1 MLNARLIL
9 LSPTLSIRRGGK
21 LSAICGFS
29 DSLNSYRH
37 LILNLIPKFINPVKN
52 MTATPFPIQD
62 YALLDDEEC
71 DTRIIAAKAKLGSR
85 CVILG
90 HHYQRDEVFKHA
102 DFTGDSLKLSRDA
115 AQSEAEYIV
124 FCGVHF
130 MAEVADILSRP
141 EQIAILPD
149 LAAGCSM
156 ADMANLIKVQKCWQ
170 ELAEIIDV
178 ENEVTPVTYIN
189 SAADLKAFCGK
200 HDGIVCT
207 SSNARKILEWS
218 FAKRSKVLFFPDQH
232 LGRNTGYRMGIP
244 LEEMVTWDFNK
255 PMGGLTKEQI
265 RNAKIILWNGYCSV
279 HQVFKPEQI
288 DNFLERFPET
298 KVIAHPE
305 ACFEV
310 CQKADYVGS
319 TEYILKTVREAE
331 PNTRWLVATELNL
344 VNRLH
349 EECRPQGKNVHFMSP
364 TLCMCSTMFRTD
376 PQHLAWVLENLAA
389 GQVIN
394 QISVPVEDARL
405 AKKALDNMLAIN

>member
-1 MLNARLIL
+1 
-9 LSPTLSIRRGGK
+9 
-21 LSAICGFS
+21 
-29 DSLNSYRH
+29 
-37 LILNLIPKFINPVKN
+37 
-52 MTATPFPIQD
+52 MTSTALPIQD

-71 DTRIIAAKAKLGSR
+71 DARIAAAKARLGSR
-85 CVILG
+85 CVVLG

-102 DFTGDSLKLSRDA
+102 DFSGDSLKLSRDA
-115 AQSEAEYIV
+115 AKSDAEYIV

-156 ADMANLIKVQKCWQ
+156 ADMANLAKVQQCWN
-170 ELAEIIDV
+170 ELARIIDV
-178 ENEVTPVTYIN
+178 ETEVTPITYIN

-218 FAKRSKVLFFPDQH
+218 FSKRSKVLFFPDQH
-232 LGRNTGYRMGIP
+232 LGRNTGYSMGIP

-255 PMGGLTKEQI
+255 PMGGLTEEQI
-265 RNAKIILWNGYCSV
+265 RNAKIILWKGFCSV
-279 HQVFKPEQI
+279 HQVFRPEQI
-288 DNFLERFPET
+288 DNFLQRFPET
-298 KVIAHPE
+298 KVISHPE
-305 ACFEV
+305 ASFEV
-310 CQKADYVGS
+310 CQKSDYIGS
-319 TEYILKTVREAE
+319 TEFILRIVREAE
-331 PNTRWLVATELNL
+331 PDTRWLVATELNL

-349 EECRPQGKNVHFMSP
+349 EECKPQGKNVHFMSP

-376 PQHLAWVLENLAA
+376 PQHLAWVLENLAE
-389 GQVIN
+389 GHVIN

>member
-1 MLNARLIL
+1 MI
-9 LSPTLSIRRGGK
+9 S
-21 LSAICGFS
+21 
-29 DSLNSYRH
+29 
-37 LILNLIPKFINPVKN
+37 
-52 MTATPFPIQD
+52 TALPIQD
-62 YALLDDEEC
+62 YALLDDDEC
-71 DTRIIAAKAKLGSR
+71 DARIIAAKAKLGSR
-85 CVILG
+85 CVVLG

-102 DFTGDSLKLSRDA
+102 DFSGDSLKLSRDA
-115 AQSEAEYIV
+115 AKSDAEYIV

-156 ADMANLIKVQKCWQ
+156 ADMANLSKVQKCWN
-170 ELAEIIDV
+170 ELAQIIDV
-178 ENEVTPVTYIN
+178 ETEVTPITYIN

-232 LGRNTGYRMGIP
+232 LGRNTGYSMGIP
-244 LEEMVTWDFNK
+244 LEEMVAWDFNK
-255 PMGGLTKEQI
+255 PMGGLTEEQI
-265 RNAKIILWNGYCSV
+265 RTAKIILWKGFCSV
-279 HQVFKPEQI
+279 HQVFRPEQI
-288 DNFLERFPET
+288 DNFLQRFPET
-298 KVIAHPE
+298 KVISHPE
-305 ACFEV
+305 ASFEV
-310 CQKADYVGS
+310 CQKSDYIGS
-319 TEYILKTVREAE
+319 TEFILRTVREAE

-349 EECRPQGKNVHFMSP
+349 EECKSQGKNVHFMSP

-376 PQHLAWVLENLAA
+376 PQHLAWVLENLAE

-405 AKKALDNMLAIN
+405 AKKALDNMLTIN

>member
-1 MLNARLIL
+1 M
-9 LSPTLSIRRGGK
+9 
-21 LSAICGFS
+21 
-29 DSLNSYRH
+29 SL
-37 LILNLIPKFINPVKN
+37 
-52 MTATPFPIQD
+52 PIQD
-62 YALLDDEEC
+62 YALLDDDEC
-71 DTRIIAAKAKLGSR
+71 DVRIAAAKAQLGSR

-102 DFTGDSLKLSRDA
+102 DFSGDSLKLSRDA
-115 AQSEAEYIV
+115 ANSAAEYIV

-156 ADMANLIKVQKCWQ
+156 ADMANLLKVQKCWA
-170 ELAEIIDV
+170 ELAQVLDV
-178 ENEVTPVTYIN
+178 DSQITPITYIN
-189 SAADLKAFCGK
+189 SAADLKAFCGQ

-207 SSNARKILEWS
+207 SSNAQKILEWS
-218 FAKRSKVLFFPDQH
+218 FAQKPKVLFFPDQH

-255 PMGGLTKEQI
+255 PMGGLTEAQI
-265 RNAKIILWNGYCSV
+265 LNAKIILWNGHCSV
-279 HQVFKPEQI
+279 HQAFKPEQI
-288 DNFLERFPET
+288 DNFLARYPET
-298 KVIAHPE
+298 QVIAHPE

-319 TEYILKTVREAE
+319 TEYILKTVRAAA
-331 PNTRWLVATELNL
+331 PDTRWLVATELNL

-349 EECRPQGKNVHFMSP
+349 EECKGEGKNVHFMSP

-389 GQVIN
+389 GEVIN
-394 QISVPVEDARL
+394 QIAVPADVAQF
-405 AKKALDNMLAIN
+405 AKKALDAMLVAS